1 MPSTTATDWQ
11 AAITTIYHQVM
22 DYLLAFVPQLLGALL
37 LILLG
42 WLVAWLISKLTLSFV
57 QLINRLLTLLPPTL
71 LRDKRLQIQASHARI
86 VSRVMF
92 WMVMLFFLA
101 AAASFLGL
109 VFFANWLSA
118 FLSYLP
124 SLLSGFLI
132 ILGGYLLGNL
142 VSTMARAGAES
153 AGLPNPL
160 WIGTAVRFAIIFT
173 ALLIGVEQ
181 LGINIQFITNLVIV
195 LTAMFCFGLALAF
208 GRGSQDFI
216 ANVIGARQAHKH
228 CRLREFMRIGDIEGI
243 LVEITDTMLVLETR
257 DGRTLLPA
265 KHYLH
270 QSSSVRNQ
278 RPDAMDAR
286 HDADWPS

>member
-1 MPSTTATDWQ
+1 MQSTTATDWQ
-11 AAITTIYHQVM
+11 AAITTIYNQVI

-42 WLVAWLISKLTLSFV
+42 WLVAWLFSKLTLSFL
-57 QLINRLLTLLPPTL
+57 QLINRLLTLLPPAL
-71 LRDKRLQIQASHARI
+71 LREKRLEIQASHG
-86 VSRVMF
+86 RVASKIIF

-118 FLSYLP
+118 FLGYLP

-142 VSTMARAGAES
+142 LSTMARAGAES

-160 WIGTAVRFAIIFT
+160 WVGTAVRFAIVFT

-195 LTAMFCFGLALAF
+195 LTAVFCFGLALAF
-208 GRGSQDFI
+208 GLGSRDFI

-228 CRLREFMRIGDIEGI
+228 CRLREHLVIGDIEGM

-257 DGRTLLPA
+257 DGRTLMPA
-265 KHYLH
+265 KHYLDR
-270 QSSSVRNQ
+270 SSTVRNQ
-278 RPDAMDAR
+278 GAQPNNSEA
-286 HDADWPS
+286 SS